1 MIPLTYTLR
10 NIFRRPVQSIQL
22 ICGSGFVV
30 LLIMT
35 AMAMNESMKET
46 LSNSGSEQNII
57 FMGAGSEESIERS
70 EVSPG
75 LEEIISSNLK
85 GINHIMKQPAI
96 SPEVHYNGIVK
107 LREGH
112 EAQALIR
119 GIKHQAFWVHHQVR
133 LLQGRYP
140 QSGEIIIGSLAHQKL
155 GLTEETLSLGEELEF
170 NGEAFK
176 IVGVFDAKG
185 TVMEAEIWM
194 PLYDLMTL
202 TQRETLSCVVFSS
215 KNNATY
221 DQADVFAQT
230 RLDLELIA
238 LKESEYYEK
247 LSSFYAPIRWMAWI
261 SAILISVGAF
271 MGGLNTIYANFS
283 SRMREFGTLQ
293 ALGFSRKAIFLS
305 IVEEAMSTGAL
316 AAITALMIGLIFI
329 QGLSFP
335 FAIGVFTFDFN
346 NSVILTGIGSGVLLA
361 ICGVILPSWK
371 CLRPHLT
378 QTLRSN

>member
-22 ICGSGFVV
+22 ISGSGFVV

-35 AMAMNESMKET
+35 AMAMNESMKKT

-57 FMGAGSEESIERS
+57 FLGAGSEESIERS

-85 GINHIMKQPAI
+85 GINIIMKQPAI

-107 LREGH
+107 LRAGH
-112 EAQALIR
+112 ESQALIR

-140 QSGEIIIGSLAHQKL
+140 QSGEIIIGNLAHQKL
-155 GLTEETLSLGEELEF
+155 GVSAETLPLGEELEF
-170 NGEAFK
+170 NGESFK
-176 IVGVFDAKG
+176 IVGIFDAKG

-215 KNNATY
+215 KDKDTY
-221 DQADVFAQT
+221 DQAEVFAQT
-230 RLDLELIA
+230 RLDLEIIA

-283 SRMREFGTLQ
+283 SRVREFGTLQ
-293 ALGFSRKAIFLS
+293 AIGFSRKAIFLS

-361 ICGVILPSWK
+361 ICGVIPPSWK

>member
-22 ICGSGFVV
+22 IGGSGFVV

-57 FMGAGSEESIERS
+57 FLGAGSEESIERS

-107 LREGH
+107 LRTGH
-112 EAQALIR
+112 ESQALIR

-140 QSGEIIIGSLAHQKL
+140 QSGEIIIGNLAHQKL
-155 GLTEETLSLGEELEF
+155 GVSAETLPLGEELEF
-170 NGEAFK
+170 NGESFK
-176 IVGVFDAKG
+176 IVGIFDAKG

-215 KNNATY
+215 KDKDAY
-221 DQADVFAQT
+221 DQAEVFAQT
-230 RLDLELIA
+230 RLDLEIIA

-283 SRMREFGTLQ
+283 SRVREFGTLQ
-293 ALGFSRKAIFLS
+293 AIGFSRKAIFLS
-305 IVEEAMSTGAL
+305 IVEEAMSTGAI

-346 NSVILTGIGSGVLLA
+346 NSVILTGVGSGILLA
-361 ICGVILPSWK
+361 ICGVIPPSWK

>member
-22 ICGSGFVV
+22 ISGSGFVV

-35 AMAMNESMKET
+35 AMAMNESMKKT

-57 FMGAGSEESIERS
+57 FLGAGSEESIERS

-85 GINHIMKQPAI
+85 GINHIIKQPAI

-107 LREGH
+107 LRTGH
-112 EAQALIR
+112 ESQALIR

-140 QSGEIIIGSLAHQKL
+140 QSGEIIIGNLAHQKL
-155 GLTEETLSLGEELEF
+155 GVSAETLPLGEELEF
-170 NGEAFK
+170 NGESFK
-176 IVGVFDAKG
+176 IVGIFDAKG

-215 KNNATY
+215 KDKDTY
-221 DQADVFAQT
+221 DQAEVFAQT
-230 RLDLELIA
+230 RLDLEIIA

-283 SRMREFGTLQ
+283 SRVREFGTLQ
-293 ALGFSRKAIFLS
+293 AIGFSRKAIFLS

-316 AAITALMIGLIFI
+316 AVITALMIGLIFI

-335 FAIGVFTFDFN
+335 FSIGVFTFDFN
-346 NSVILTGIGSGVLLA
+346 NSVILTGISSGVLLA
-361 ICGVILPSWK
+361 ICGVIPPSWK
-371 CLRPHLT
+371 CLRPNLT

>member
-22 ICGSGFVV
+22 ITGSGFVV

-35 AMAMNESMKET
+35 AMAMNASMKET

-57 FMGAGSEESIERS
+57 FLGAGSEESIERS

-107 LREGH
+107 LRTGH
-112 EAQALIR
+112 KAQALIR

-140 QSGEIIIGSLAHQKL
+140 RSGEIIIGSLAHQKL
-155 GLTEETLSLGEELEF
+155 GLTVETLPLGEELEF
-170 NGEAFK
+170 NGESFK

-215 KNNATY
+215 KNNYTY
-221 DQADVFAQT
+221 DQAEVFAQT
-230 RLDLELIA
+230 RLDLEIIA

-283 SRMREFGTLQ
+283 SRVREFGTLQ
-293 ALGFSRKAIFLS
+293 AIGFSRKAIFLS

-346 NSVILTGIGSGVLLA
+346 NSVILTGVGSGVLLA
-361 ICGVILPSWK
+361 ICGVIPPSWK

>member
-22 ICGSGFVV
+22 IGGSGFVV

-57 FMGAGSEESIERS
+57 FLGAGSEESIERS

-85 GINHIMKQPAI
+85 GINHIIKQPAI

-107 LREGH
+107 LRTGNES
-112 EAQALIR
+112 QALIR

-140 QSGEIIIGSLAHQKL
+140 QSGEIIIGNLAHQKL
-155 GLTEETLSLGEELEF
+155 GVSAETLPLGEELEF
-170 NGEAFK
+170 NGESFK
-176 IVGVFDAKG
+176 IVGIFDAKG

-215 KNNATY
+215 KDKDTY
-221 DQADVFAQT
+221 DQAEVFAQT
-230 RLDLELIA
+230 RLDLEIIA

-283 SRMREFGTLQ
+283 SRVREFGTLQ
-293 ALGFSRKAIFLS
+293 AIGFSRKAIFLS

-346 NSVILTGIGSGVLLA
+346 NSVILTGVGSGVLLA
-361 ICGVILPSWK
+361 ICGVIPPSWK

>member
-22 ICGSGFVV
+22 IGGSGFVV

-57 FMGAGSEESIERS
+57 FLGAGSEESIERS

-85 GINHIMKQPAI
+85 GINYIIKQPAI

-107 LREGH
+107 LRTGH
-112 EAQALIR
+112 KAQALIR

-140 QSGEIIIGSLAHQKL
+140 RSGEIIIGSLAHQKL
-155 GLTEETLSLGEELEF
+155 GLTVETLPLGEELEF
-170 NGEAFK
+170 NGESFK

-215 KNNATY
+215 KNNYTY
-221 DQADVFAQT
+221 DQAEVFAQT
-230 RLDLELIA
+230 RLDLEIIA

-247 LSSFYAPIRWMAWI
+247 LSFFYAPIRWMAWI

-283 SRMREFGTLQ
+283 SRVREFGTLQ
-293 ALGFSRKAIFLS
+293 AIGFSRKAIFLS

-346 NSVILTGIGSGVLLA
+346 NSVILTGVGSGVLLA
-361 ICGVILPSWK
+361 ICGVIPPSWK

>member
-22 ICGSGFVV
+22 IGGSGFVV

-35 AMAMNESMKET
+35 AMAMNKSMKET

-57 FMGAGSEESIERS
+57 FLGAGSEESIERS

-107 LREGH
+107 LRGGH
-112 EAQALIR
+112 ESQALIR

-140 QSGEIIIGSLAHQKL
+140 QSGEIIIGNLAHQKL
-155 GLTEETLSLGEELEF
+155 GVSAETLPLGEELEF
-170 NGEAFK
+170 NGESFK
-176 IVGVFDAKG
+176 IVGIFDAKG

-194 PLYDLMTL
+194 PIYDLMTL

-215 KNNATY
+215 KDKDAY
-221 DQADVFAQT
+221 DQAEVFAQT
-230 RLDLELIA
+230 RLDLEIIA

-283 SRMREFGTLQ
+283 SRVREFGTLQ
-293 ALGFSRKAIFLS
+293 AIGFSRKAIFLS

-361 ICGVILPSWK
+361 ICGVIPPSWK
-371 CLRPHLT
+371 CLRPSLT

>member
-1 MIPLTYTLR
+1 MIPLTYALR

-22 ICGSGFVV
+22 ISGSGFVV

-57 FMGAGSEESIERS
+57 FLGAGSEESIERS
-70 EVSPG
+70 EVAPG

-107 LREGH
+107 LRTGH
-112 EAQALIR
+112 ESQALIR

-140 QSGEIIIGSLAHQKL
+140 QSGEIIIGSFAHQKL
-155 GLTEETLSLGEELEF
+155 GVSAETLPMGEELEF
-170 NGEAFK
+170 NGESFK

-215 KNNATY
+215 KNKDTY
-221 DQADVFAQT
+221 DHAEVFAQT
-230 RLDLELIA
+230 RLDLEIIA

-247 LSSFYAPIRWMAWI
+247 LSTFYAPIRWMAWI

-293 ALGFSRKAIFLS
+293 AIGFSRKAIFLS
-305 IVEEAMSTGAL
+305 ILEEAMSTGAL
-316 AAITALMIGLIFI
+316 AAITALMIGLKFI
-329 QGLSFP
+329 QDLSFP

-361 ICGVILPSWK
+361 ICGVIPPSWK